1 MKTHIILFLTVLF
14 VSVPLW
20 GQQKKL
26 TFHLDNVTVKEALD
40 TIKYKGGYS
49 YWFDADDLDVN
60 RKVTVRV
67 VNEPIEKILSIILKG
82 TGTTYKIDKSHITI
96 FKKEAVTPAVP
107 EPVKQK

>member
-40 TIKYKGGYS
+40 TIKYK
-49 YWFDADDLDVN
+49 D
-60 RKVTVRV
+60 
-67 VNEPIEKILSIILKG
+67 I
-82 TGTTYKIDKSHITI
+82 HIGLMRMI
-96 FKKEAVTPAVP
+96 WM
-107 EPVKQK
+107 